1 MADII
6 GLVLP
11 FFGMIF
17 LGYVVARITRQPIE
31 ALGWLNT
38 FIIYIAL
45 PALFFKLVAKTPIEQ
60 LTRIDFILANV
71 SATYLVFTLIFAA
84 GLLLRRATTREATI
98 QGLAAAYGNIGY
110 MGPGLALLAFGEPAA
125 VPVALIFCFENMLHF
140 SIAPALMALGGGE
153 KQPLHRLAAGVA
165 RRIVTH
171 PFIIATAAGFLAA
184 FTGFEAPAPL
194 QRLIDYLAQAAAPC
208 ALFAMGVTLALRP
221 LKRVPVE
228 IGYIVPAKLVLLP
241 VTMYLMLG
249 LAGSFDPVWVYT
261 AVLLAALPTATNVF
275 VIGQQYGVWQERASA
290 TILVTTVLSVAT
302 VTALLYLVKSGLL
315 PADPFP

>member
-1 MADII
+1 MAEIT

-11 FFGMIF
+11 FFGMIL
-17 LGYVVARITRQPIE
+17 LGYLAARATRQPAE

-45 PALFFKLVAKTPIEQ
+45 PALFFKLVSRTPIEQ
-60 LTRIDFILANV
+60 LTRVDFILANV
-71 SATYLVFTLIFAA
+71 SATYLVFGLIFAI
-84 GLLLRRATTREATI
+84 GLFLRRANVAEATM

-110 MGPGLALLAFGEPAA
+110 MGPGLAILALGERAA
-125 VPVALIFCFENMLHF
+125 VPVALVFCFENMMHF
-140 SIAPALMALGGGE
+140 MIAPALMSISGGE
-153 KQPLHRLAAGVA
+153 KRPVAAIAADVA
-165 RRIVTH
+165 RRILTH
-171 PFIIATAAGFLAA
+171 PFIIATAVGFLAA
-184 FTGFEAPAPL
+184 FCSFQPPLPL

-228 IGYIVPAKLVLLP
+228 VAYIVPAKLILLP
-241 VTMYLMLG
+241 LTMYLMLG
-249 LAGSFDPVWVYT
+249 LAGNFDPVWVQA

-290 TILVTTVLSVAT
+290 TILITTVLSVAT
-302 VTALLYLVKSGLL
+302 VTGLLYLVMSGLL
-315 PADPFP
+315 PGDPFP

>member
-45 PALFFKLVAKTPIEQ
+45 PALFFKLVANTPIEQ

-71 SATYLVFTLIFAA
+71 SATYLVFALIFAA
-84 GLLLRRATTREATI
+84 GLLLRRATTGEATI

-125 VPVALIFCFENMLHF
+125 VPVALVFCFENMLHF

-153 KQPLHRLAAGVA
+153 KQPAHRLAAGVA

-228 IGYIVPAKLVLLP
+228 IGYIVPAKLILLP

-302 VTALLYLVKSGLL
+302 VTALLYLIKSGLL
-315 PADPFP
+315 PPDPFP

>member
-1 MADII
+1 
-6 GLVLP
+6 
-11 FFGMIF
+11 
-17 LGYVVARITRQPIE
+17 
-31 ALGWLNT
+31 
-38 FIIYIAL
+38 
-45 PALFFKLVAKTPIEQ
+45 
-60 LTRIDFILANV
+60 
-71 SATYLVFTLIFAA
+71 
-84 GLLLRRATTREATI
+84 
-98 QGLAAAYGNIGY
+98 
-110 MGPGLALLAFGEPAA
+110 
-125 VPVALIFCFENMLHF
+125 FENMLHF
-140 SIAPALMALGGGE
+140 SIAPALMALGGGA
-153 KQPLHRLAAGVA
+153 KQPAHRLAAGVA

-228 IGYIVPAKLVLLP
+228 IGYIVPAKLILLP

-302 VTALLYLVKSGLL
+302 VTALLYLIKSGLL
-315 PADPFP
+315 PPDPFP